1 MEYRHYKL
9 GDKVT
14 LKDVEFF
21 KEYNDKEFII
31 VEIYMNYCYKVAT
44 EGFDPIWVTTKNFA

>member
-1 MEYRHYKL
+1 MEYKHYRL
-9 GDKVT
+9 GDKVI
-14 LKDVEFF
+14 LKDVEYF